1 MVPFAAFL
9 SLLVAAPSQA
19 AVGAPRN
26 WRADLDAARDY
37 ARQRRGS
44 VMFSVAVPGH
54 SWGYR
59 ARRTAPSASVLKA
72 MLLVAYL
79 DDARVRGRPLRR
91 ADRALIGPMIRRSDN
106 AAALRVRRFVGTRR
120 LWRLARR
127 ARMRRFTPAPA
138 NLWGLSRID
147 ARDQARFFLS
157 LDSYVVPRHRAT
169 ALALLGTVVSS
180 QRWGVGQ
187 LRPRGWELFFKGGW
201 GSGTGAVDHQ
211 VALLRRGST
220 RVAVAVLTTKQGSHA
235 YGKATLRG
243 MFKRLVRGLSSAG
256 RPLH

>member
-1 MVPFAAFL
+1 MVLLAAFL
-9 SLLVAAPSQA
+9 SLLASAPSQA
-19 AVGAPRN
+19 AVGAPRG
-26 WRADLDAARDY
+26 WRPDLDAARDY

-44 VMFSVAVPGH
+44 VTFSVAVRGH

-79 DDARVRGRPLRR
+79 DDARVRGRALRR

-120 LWRLARR
+120 LRRLAGR
-127 ARMRRFTPAPA
+127 ARMRRFAPAPT

-157 LDSYVVPRHRAT
+157 LDRYVVPRHRAA
-169 ALALLGTVVSS
+169 ALALLATVVRS

-187 LRPRGWELFFKGGW
+187 VRPRGWELFFKGGW
-201 GSGTGAVDHQ
+201 GSATGAVDHQ

-220 RVAVAVLTTKQGSHA
+220 RVAVAVLATRQGSHA

-243 MFKRLVRGLSSAG
+243 TFARLLRGLPSGG
-256 RPLH
+256 RRLD